1 MKIYIDINHPAH
13 IHYFKNFI
21 KIMESKGHHFVVSN
35 RDDKMINYLLDYY
48 KIAHYTRNKRR
59 NNKSIWNV
67 ILNLLLIAKFCFV
80 KSMAHK
86 PDIYIAIASFP
97 LALVAFVRRKPCVN
111 LDDTEHTKMNHL
123 LYPLFSSA
131 IITPFYFEKH
141 LGRKQIRFQAYFEQ
155 FYLHSKY
162 YKQDVISTLKAE
174 DKYVLIRYIAYDA
187 IHDRRTQAVSKKTKK
202 EIVVELSKKFK
213 VLISEESEFID
224 DFYKPYLIK
233 IPPEKIHDAI
243 ANAIFFIS
251 EGATMAA
258 EAGILGTSYVYI
270 NPLYAGNV
278 NCQIKNYSQ
287 IACQTSEKNK
297 IMDIV
302 RNIIDKK
309 LLTDKLSVRNE
320 IENDT
325 INPTDFLVW
334 FVENYPKSKKIVK
347 EDSNYQYNF
356 K

>member
-1 MKIYIDINHPAH
+1 MLILKVPKLVKMLRKVKHKWY
-13 IHYFKNFI
+13 
-21 KIMESKGHHFVVSN
+21 SKGWKESSKEK
-35 RDDKMINYLLDYY
+35 DD
-48 KIAHYTRNKRR
+48 
-59 NNKSIWNV
+59 
-67 ILNLLLIAKFCFV
+67 F
-80 KSMAHK
+80 
-86 PDIYIAIASFP
+86 
-97 LALVAFVRRKPCVN
+97 
-111 LDDTEHTKMNHL
+111 
-123 LYPLFSSA
+123 
-131 IITPFYFEKH
+131 
-141 LGRKQIRFQAYFEQ
+141 
-155 FYLHSKY
+155 
-162 YKQDVISTLKAE
+162 ISTLKAE